1 MITIYVALTLNY
13 YFQIKQEEYDTL
25 RVKISGDGAKMSR
38 ISSYV
43 VMSFSLLA
51 DKKEVMSVKGMQMAD
66 SYAPVNV

>member
-38 ISSYV
+38 ISSYA